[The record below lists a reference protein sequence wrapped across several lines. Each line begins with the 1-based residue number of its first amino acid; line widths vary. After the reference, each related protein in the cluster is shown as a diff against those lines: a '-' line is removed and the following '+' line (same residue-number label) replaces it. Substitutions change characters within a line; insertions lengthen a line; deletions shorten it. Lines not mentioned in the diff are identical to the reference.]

1 MLPGTVSIQRLL
13 SSMRKLDASDLHIK
27 VGLPPY
33 YRIGGVLKHVPGEA
47 LTPGE
52 AKHLIDPLLSDAI
65 RERYEQFGNIDFA
78 VNMGDGERFRV
89 NLFKAGGYTHAAI
102 RRVKGDIPSF
112 TDLHLPPVYAKIVES
127 VREGL
132 VLVVGTTG
140 CGKSSTLAAMLEH
153 INQSRAEH
161 IISVEDPVE
170 YRFVPS
176 RSIISQRELGI
187 DVSDYATALR
197 YIVRED
203 PDIIFIGELRDR
215 DTIMAAI
222 QAAETGHLVF
232 ASMHTADSTQA
243 FSRMLEFFPPDER
256 SFIRG
261 ALANT
266 LQAICAQRLLP
277 TLDDVSFRLV
287 PATEVLLGN
296 HVVREKIRDGLECDF
311 ATIISTR
318 EDGMHNF
325 TQSLADLV
333 RREWV
338 PMSLAMDYAPNRE
351 LLAGMLKGM
360 EVKVT
365 TVLNRVRTK
374 AV

>member
-1 MLPGTVSIQRLL
+1 
-13 SSMRKLDASDLHIK
+13 
-27 VGLPPY
+27 
-33 YRIGGVLKHVPGEA
+33 VLKHVPGEP
-47 LTPGE
+47 LSPGE
-52 AKHLIDPLLSDAI
+52 AKHLIDPLVSDTI
-65 RERYEQFGNIDFA
+65 RNRYEQQGNIDFA
-78 VNMGDGERFRV
+78 VNSDGERFRV

-112 TDLHLPPVYAKIVES
+112 TDLHLPPVYAKVVES

-187 DVSDYATALR
+187 DVGDYATALR

-232 ASMHTADSTQA
+232 ASMHTADTTQA
-243 FSRMLEFFPPDER
+243 FSRMLEFFAPDER

-277 TLDDVSFRLV
+277 TLEDVSFRLA

-296 HVVREKIRDGLECDF
+296 HVVREKIRDGLESDF
-311 ATIISTR
+311 ATIIATR

-333 RREWV
+333 KREWV
-338 PMSLAMDYAPNRE
+338 AMSLAMDYAPNRE

-360 EVKVT
+360 EVKVS
-365 TVLNRVRTK
+365 TVLNRVKTR
-374 AV
+374 AS